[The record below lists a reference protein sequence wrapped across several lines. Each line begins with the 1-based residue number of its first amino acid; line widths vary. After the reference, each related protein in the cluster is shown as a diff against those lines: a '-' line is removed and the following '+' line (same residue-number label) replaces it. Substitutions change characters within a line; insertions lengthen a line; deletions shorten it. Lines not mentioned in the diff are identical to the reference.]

1 MCMTASDWSR
11 DRRAPMAVDMR
22 LVADDLQR
30 IAAPLNEANAIV
42 PQYMLLETFT
52 NDSVLYI

>member
-42 PQYMLLETFT
+42 PQYSHASR
-52 NDSVLYI
+52 DVH

>member
-1 MCMTASDWSR
+1 
-11 DRRAPMAVDMR
+11 MAVDMR

-42 PQYMLLETFT
+42 PQYSHASR
-52 NDSVLYI
+52 DVH